1 MEQQPHYYGTKLL
14 LFRDNNASAIYW
26 LDSTGGGA
34 NLAIGDLYAKTNV
47 ANDTQSWQTL
57 QFLPDK
63 QVEQQQL
70 QAMQ

>member
-1 MEQQPHYYGTKLL
+1 M
-14 LFRDNNASAIYW
+14 LFLHDNNASAIYW

-47 ANDTQSWQTL
+47 ANDTQPMANFTI
-57 QFLPDK
+57 FPDK
-63 QVEQQQL
+63 QVELQQL